1 MWLQDMHIQFS
12 QDDYLNM
19 DIKSKQ
25 IPNQQK
31 WIKVDKFGYMMRLI
45 MMCSLYCI
53 VYNDKMITL
62 YVHCLLVVL

>member
-25 IPNQQK
+25 IPKQQK
-31 WIKVDKFGYMMRLI
+31 
-45 MMCSLYCI
+45 
-53 VYNDKMITL
+53 
-62 YVHCLLVVL
+62 